1 MIAVDGARE
10 RVVAVIEENA
20 DAIVSLSK
28 YIHANPEIAM
38 QEFKSSKACA
48 DLLEH
53 FGFKVERNVAD
64 IPTAFS
70 ALAGDTGPLIAY
82 LSEYDALPGLG
93 HGCGHQGTHGCSRV
107 VRHEGRPGR
116 SCRGRLDQV
125 DQE

>member
-1 MIAVDGARE
+1 MTTTQDDLRQ
-10 RVVAVIEENA
+10 RVVSVIDENA

-48 DLLEH
+48 DMLEH
-53 FGFKVERNVAD
+53 FGFDVTREIAD

-70 ALAGDTGPLIAY
+70 ATAGSTGPLIAY

-93 HGCGHQGTHGCSRV
+93 HGCGHNLIAIAGVAAGL
-107 VRHEGRPGR
+107 G
-116 SCRGRLDQV
+116 L
-125 DQE
+125 